1 MKREF
6 FYSGSF
12 NDQSA
17 SMNIYYSSSLVFT
30 DVSNPALSINERNL
44 FFDGCKQT
52 KKTTTD
58 GLSPIEITLTSP
70 TVLVTKEPAESK
82 LKVK

>member
-1 MKREF
+1 MK
-6 FYSGSF
+6 
-12 NDQSA
+12 
-17 SMNIYYSSSLVFT
+17 
-30 DVSNPALSINERNL
+30 NL

-70 TVLVTKEPAESK
+70 TVLLQRNKSQIK
-82 LKVK
+82 S

>member
-1 MKREF
+1 MYLILR
-6 FYSGSF
+6 
-12 NDQSA
+12 
-17 SMNIYYSSSLVFT
+17 
-30 DVSNPALSINERNL
+30 LSINERNL

-70 TVLVTKEPAESK
+70 TVLVTKEPR
-82 LKVK
+82 VKIKS